1 MKKKE
6 AKIEKDKT
14 LSERGLADL
23 DTLMQHAKELS
34 HLAKSTSSRI
44 ETKQGS
50 NLDEA
55 AQLRGI
61 MMSLGTEFLLSMYKS
76 RLQSKNRQ
84 IDYFQSVWTPLAK
97 FRIYKLAT

>member
-61 MMSLGTEFLLSMYKS
+61 MMSLGTEFLLFTINLGSRVKTDKS
-76 RLQSKNRQ
+76 ITFNQYSIFEAN
-84 IDYFQSVWTPLAK
+84 
-97 FRIYKLAT
+97 